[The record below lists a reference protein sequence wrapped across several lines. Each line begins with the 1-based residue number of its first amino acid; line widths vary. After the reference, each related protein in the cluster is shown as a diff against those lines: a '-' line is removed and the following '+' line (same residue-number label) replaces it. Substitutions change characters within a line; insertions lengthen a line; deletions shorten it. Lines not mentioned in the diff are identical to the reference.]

1 MADQRFFQRAGPFAL
16 DDIVNRIG
24 ARMAGAAA
32 LGVMVRDLASLEEA
46 KPGDLS
52 VFADPRYR
60 AAFEGTRASAV
71 LTSPE
76 LAGEAPANGPCLV
89 LIAEPRL
96 AYTEISKIFYPNP
109 PIEPGIDPHA
119 AIAATATLGAGC
131 QIDAGAVIGAHA
143 RIGARCHIGCNTV
156 IGPAV
161 VLGDDCVVGANAT
174 LSHALIGDRVGIFS
188 GAVIGAQGFG
198 FVPGPRGPVRIPQ
211 LGRVIIEDDAEI
223 GANTTID
230 RGATG
235 DTVIGAGTVIDNLVQ
250 IAHNV
255 RIGRSCAL
263 AAQVGIAGSTQIG
276 DGVQIGGQTAI
287 APHLT
292 VGAGVRIAARSG
304 VMRDIEPNLTVGGAP
319 AIAIRDWHRQNAGL
333 ARMFGRRPR
342 PLR

>member
-1 MADQRFFQRAGPFAL
+1 MADQRFFPRAGPFAL
-16 DDIVNRIG
+16 NEIASRIG
-24 ARMAGAAA
+24 AQASGA
-32 LGVMVRDLASLEEA
+32 VPDIMVRDLASLEDAE
-46 KPGDLS
+46 PGDLS

-60 AAFEGTRASAV
+60 SAFQVTRASAV

-76 LAGEAPANGPCLV
+76 LAAEAPAGGACLV

-96 AYTEISKIFYPNP
+96 AFTQVSKLFYPSP
-109 PIEPGIDPHA
+109 PIEPGIDARAVLAPSA
-119 AIAATATLGAGC
+119 AIGAGC
-131 QIDAGAVIGAHA
+131 QIDAGAVIGADA
-143 RIGARCHIGCNTV
+143 RIGARCHIGCNAV
-156 IGPAV
+156 IDPGV
-161 VLGDDCVVGANAT
+161 VLGDDCIVGPNAT
-174 LSHALIGDRVGIFS
+174 VSHALVGNRAEIFA
-188 GAVIGAQGFG
+188 GAVVGAQGFG

-211 LGRVIIEDDAEI
+211 LGRVIVEDDVEI

-255 RIGRSCAL
+255 RIGRCCVI

-292 VGAGVRIAARSG
+292 IGAGVKMAARSG
-304 VMRDIEPNLTVGGAP
+304 VMRDIEPNITVGGAP
-319 AIAIRDWHRQNAGL
+319 AMPIRDWHRQNAGL

-342 PLR
+342 PPR